1 MERWLGW
8 YRVGGLA
15 AVLRRVPGH
24 GAAGRPRRLTREQQ
38 AGLVAECA
46 HGGFRTYDEARAWV
60 AAEYG
65 VAYRPAGLH
74 GAGTGS
80 GSIRRCRGRWPRRRT
95 GGAGGVEAG
104 GMTAALVGAGVT
116 RDAGVLCA
124 DELRLG
130 LRGQVRRV
138 LAPRGV
144 DVTQRLQLKYEWAY
158 LLLAVDPRAGTLRW
172 RWLERCRAAPIKEA
186 LAAWALD
193 AVVWDGAGAHRAKLL
208 ADLPTARVRLPAY
221 SPELN
226 PAERVFEEIRRR
238 TEGRVYDTVADKQAV
253 AQAYLADLAADPDRV
268 RRLCGWDWLTDAL
281 DALPDPSPPSLRRN
295 GISTRPA
302 PNQPTPLPLQPGRAV
317 LSGGPHIGD

>member
-1 MERWLGW
+1 
-8 YRVGGLA
+8 
-15 AVLRRVPGH
+15 
-24 GAAGRPRRLTREQQ
+24 
-38 AGLVAECA
+38 
-46 HGGFRTYDEARAWV
+46 
-60 AAEYG
+60 
-65 VAYRPAGLH
+65 
-74 GAGTGS
+74 
-80 GSIRRCRGRWPRRRT
+80 
-95 GGAGGVEAG
+95 
-104 GMTAALVGAGVT
+104 MTAALVGAGVT

-144 DVTQRLQLKYEWAY
+144 DVRQRLQLKYQWAY

-186 LAAWALD
+186 LEAWALD

-208 ADLPTARVRLPAY
+208 ADLPTTRVRLPAY

-253 AQAYLADLAADPDRV
+253 AQAYLADLAADPDRI
-268 RRLCGWDWLTDAL
+268 RQLCGWGWLTDAL
-281 DALPDPSPPSLRRN
+281 NTLPAPSPP
-295 GISTRPA
+295 P
-302 PNQPTPLPLQPGRAV
+302 
-317 LSGGPHIGD
+317 